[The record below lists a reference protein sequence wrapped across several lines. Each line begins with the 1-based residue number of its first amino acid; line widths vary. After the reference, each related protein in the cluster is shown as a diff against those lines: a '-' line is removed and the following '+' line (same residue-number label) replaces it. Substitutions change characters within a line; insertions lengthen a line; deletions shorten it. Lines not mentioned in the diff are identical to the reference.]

1 MFIAMIMF
9 ILSLAEE
16 MNMTGTELTFRI
28 SAHQ

>member
-16 MNMTGTELTFRI
+16 MNMTGTELIFRI